1 MAMHLFV
8 CLVNRCLSESAIEM
22 MEVKSFILSFT
33 QQVAETVELQWSHL
47 LQEVKYC
54 YGNESER
61 KTGKKS
67 EKKRDLMN

>member
-1 MAMHLFV
+1 MK
-8 CLVNRCLSESAIEM
+8 
-22 MEVKSFILSFT
+22 VKSFILSFT

-54 YGNESER
+54 CGNESGR